1 MAGEPGG
8 VAASTPRRATT
19 STTGAPPLSEE
30 AVAAK
35 RRAAL
40 EFSREKS
47 RRATAL
53 LAAQRRA
60 TAAASPSYA
69 FGSKTRTPPDA
80 RRPRATNGHKG
91 RTYQEILSG
100 GGGRDDGG
108 RRRREARR
116 RVDAEAD
123 EAHVVRE
130 LYAGARVD
138 VFDRK
143 GRPRRLDCGRLRY
156 LGPTTFSSGRQ
167 VWCGIELDMAF
178 GAHDGEVEGTRYF
191 GPTAALSGLMVPA
204 ELVKCVP
211 GQPTAEAFAATEAA
225 ERAAD
230 AADEALAKL
239 RAMPELAKYFK
250 MLGVGVPR
258 SAVAQKMAADGVAGA
273 LCDAMEGKAAASGA
287 PAGGAKAA
295 TAGAPATAA
304 SAPSKKTFRAAL
316 EPARRAAAAL
326 SLYGVRSRASTL
338 GAAAFDARGR
348 DAARLRVAFGKREVP
363 AVVQRH
369 AGSRRLTFGG
379 VAAALSL
386 GGRRARHRAARPRE
400 TLDGRR
406 TMNVSIMLGKLVGDG
421 EKFAS
426 PRAVCRALMRC
437 GDDDMTADQLELVL
451 SMAPTPK
458 ERDMLAGRFDAAGAY
473 AQDGAEPAVPPP
485 EAMLAEIGAVPLY
498 RERADAELLVRTAL
512 PRLAVV
518 LADAALR
525 VKACRCVVGS
535 DSLRRCLETFLGV
548 TNAMRVTESRG
559 IELGSLLALARA
571 KADDAAAV
579 NAGGTDFEGAPRR
592 AGRKRTFLDFVVET
606 LCARGERGALG
617 FAAPFARGDVVV
629 AARPR
634 RRRRLDAGKRVT
646 LSDDDSGDES
656 CGGFE
661 DDDYNSS
668 DSDDDDG
675 DDDDDDDAEAARRER
690 AAARRL
696 LRAAR
701 WLPGAFLARDNGT
714 VTACAEA
721 VVARSRLHGGLARAA
736 SRASRASSRSSSAP
750 SGAASRPRAVAAA
763 DVEASVI
770 AEREAAQKAAKAAL
784 DAEKARVEAA
794 LRAPRSGGPGGG
806 GDGRGGRR
814 ERARIRFGHWRARRG
829 ALTALGKPRTE
840 PREWARQRREKMER
854 AAALRAQRNDVRADD
869 GEERDDGSGSV
880 ESSRSWASSAKSGQN
895 PGGVANGSTFLSRM
909 RQQPRRKVR
918 AYVRP
923 PCSWRP
929 PPRVAAALLACADCE
944 CATDGALAAGFVW
957 AGHVLEDRA
966 ERVAHARDVE
976 AQLEAKRLEEQQ
988 RRLSGRRPPPSS
1000 YAYARPKP
1008 EPEKPPAREPKST
1021 YARKRAAP
1029 PEDPL
1034 LVDPT
1039 DVKNPFF
1046 GFVERFLSLAT
1057 PAMALFDAGD
1067 RRLAAAAA
1075 GASDLRARASKANS
1089 PRAAPKKQRSTA
1101 AKLFRSAESDDPRG
1115 ALAAMSPP
1123 TRPWRPWAT
1132 SRASPR
1138 RRSPAGPRTR
1148 HARQRRRRRRRPLR
1162 VGDVVLT
1169 RFGAGVV
1176 EARRPAATAA
1186 APRRVVVRCLGW
1198 RAKVELEKGDVAR
1211 PPCAVGTRLGPATL
1225 LNAARTLGGAAPRRG
1240 ASGGG
1245 RRPRAEAP
1253 AAGDG
1258 GADDGAADDASDR
1271 SDRGSDPPSR
1281 RASRAS
1287 NDDSSD
1293 VSDIEALGSFLE
1305 I

>member
-204 ELVKCVP
+204 ELVK
-211 GQPTAEAFAATEAA
+211 A
-225 ERAAD
+225 
-230 AADEALAKL
+230 
-239 RAMPELAKYFK
+239 
-250 MLGVGVPR
+250 
-258 SAVAQKMAADGVAGA
+258 
-273 LCDAMEGKAAASGA
+273 
-287 PAGGAKAA
+287 
-295 TAGAPATAA
+295 
-304 SAPSKKTFRAAL
+304 
-316 EPARRAAAAL
+316 
-326 SLYGVRSRASTL
+326 
-338 GAAAFDARGR
+338 
-348 DAARLRVAFGKREVP
+348 
-363 AVVQRH
+363 
-369 AGSRRLTFGG
+369 
-379 VAAALSL
+379 
-386 GGRRARHRAARPRE
+386 RARAR
-400 TLDGRR
+400 
-406 TMNVSIMLGKLVGDG
+406 
-421 EKFAS
+421 
-426 PRAVCRALMRC
+426 
-437 GDDDMTADQLELVL
+437 
-451 SMAPTPK
+451 
-458 ERDMLAGRFDAAGAY
+458 
-473 AQDGAEPAVPPP
+473 
-485 EAMLAEIGAVPLY
+485 
-498 RERADAELLVRTAL
+498 
-512 PRLAVV
+512 
-518 LADAALR
+518 
-525 VKACRCVVGS
+525 
-535 DSLRRCLETFLGV
+535 
-548 TNAMRVTESRG
+548 
-559 IELGSLLALARA
+559 
-571 KADDAAAV
+571 
-579 NAGGTDFEGAPRR
+579 
-592 AGRKRTFLDFVVET
+592 GRKRTFLDFVVET

-629 AARPR
+629 AARR
-634 RRRRLDAGKRVT
+634 GAARLDAGKRVT

-668 DSDDDDG
+668 NSDDDDG
-675 DDDDDDDAEAARRER
+675 DDDDDDDAEAARARAPRR
-690 AAARRL
+690 AAAA
-696 LRAAR
+696 RAAR

-714 VTACAEA
+714 
-721 VVARSRLHGGLARAA
+721 
-736 SRASRASSRSSSAP
+736 
-750 SGAASRPRAVAAA
+750 
-763 DVEASVI
+763 
-770 AEREAAQKAAKAAL
+770 
-784 DAEKARVEAA
+784 
-794 LRAPRSGGPGGG
+794 
-806 GDGRGGRR
+806 
-814 ERARIRFGHWRARRG
+814 
-829 ALTALGKPRTE
+829 
-840 PREWARQRREKMER
+840 
-854 AAALRAQRNDVRADD
+854 
-869 GEERDDGSGSV
+869 RDDGSGSV

-929 PPRVAAALLACADCE
+929 RRASPRRSSPAPTASARPTAPSPRASSGR
-944 CATDGALAAGFVW
+944 ATCSRTGPSAS
-957 AGHVLEDRA
+957 RA
-966 ERVAHARDVE
+966 ARDVE

-1008 EPEKPPAREPKST
+1008 EPEKPPAREPKSAC
-1021 YARKRAAP
+1021 ARARR

-1067 RRLAAAAA
+1067 RRLAAAVAA
-1075 GASDLRARASKANS
+1075 ASDLRARASKAT
-1089 PRAAPKKQRSTA
+1089 RARAPKKQRSTA
-1101 AKLFRSAESDDPRG
+1101 AKLFRSAETDDPRG
-1115 ALAAMSPP
+1115 ALAAMFAARAAARRPP
-1123 TRPWRPWAT
+1123 RAAREPPRAAL
-1132 SRASPR
+1132 SSGGRASLRKTAPKAAADIPAHLTFDAR
-1138 RRSPAGPRTR
+1138 RAAGL
-1148 HARQRRRRRRRPLR
+1148 ALGADVEGLRRRRAPAALR

-1198 RAKVELEKGDVAR
+1198 RAKVELEKGDVGR

-1225 LNAARTLGGAAPRRG
+1225 LNAARVGDGGGREVAVRVDGAAEPSTSRRGRAWRARAAPR

-1245 RRPRAEAP
+1245 RRPRARRPRPPGTAP
-1253 AAGDG
+1253 RTTAPRTTR
-1258 GADDGAADDASDR
+1258 SDR